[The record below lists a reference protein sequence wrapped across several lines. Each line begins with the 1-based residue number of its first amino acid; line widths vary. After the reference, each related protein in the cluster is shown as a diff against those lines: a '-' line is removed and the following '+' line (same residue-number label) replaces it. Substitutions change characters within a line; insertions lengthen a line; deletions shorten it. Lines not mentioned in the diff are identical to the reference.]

1 MTQGYKEIT
10 DNVLIRKSED
20 DLQDIMLRGKN
31 KPQKNMNYMRPLLKK
46 GKD

>member
-1 MTQGYKEIT
+1 MIQGYKEIT
-10 DNVLIRKSED
+10 HNVLIRKSED

-31 KPQKNMNYMRPLLKK
+31 KPQKNMNYKRPLLKK